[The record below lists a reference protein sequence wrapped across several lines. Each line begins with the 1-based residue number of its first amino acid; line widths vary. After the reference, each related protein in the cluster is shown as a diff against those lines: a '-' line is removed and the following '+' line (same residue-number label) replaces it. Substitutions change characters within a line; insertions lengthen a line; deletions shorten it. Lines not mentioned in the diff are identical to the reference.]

1 MDIKKEPPPMC
12 KIEDGAGDHPY
23 MITQEEK
30 YQTVPDLSS
39 GGSSGNQLKDLRV
52 SHALAARDM
61 AETVQDLYPRF
72 DRYLLSKCEASDQYG
87 VELRRDALKRL
98 YMTYA
103 PTEWKKIQR
112 RHTDRHRLT
121 RSIRC
126 RLDEPTYQALLSVIH
141 ENGFE
146 TVQDWLESTVR
157 VILGLRRKEAAD
169 ETDPR

>member
-1 MDIKKEPPPMC
+1 MDIKKEPPSMC
-12 KIEDGAGDHPY
+12 KIEDGGDRNPD
-23 MITQEEK
+23 MITQESK
-30 YQTVPDLSS
+30 YQSAADLSS
-39 GGSSGNQLKDLRV
+39 GGSSGNELKDLRI
-52 SHALAARDM
+52 SHSLAARDM
-61 AETVQDLYPRF
+61 ADAVQALYPRF

-87 VELRRDALKRL
+87 VELKRDALKLL

-103 PTEWKKIQR
+103 PKEWKRIQR

-157 VILGLRRKEAAD
+157 VILGLRRKKAPN
-169 ETDPR
+169 ETDSR

>member
-1 MDIKKEPPPMC
+1 MDTKKEPPSMY
-12 KIEDGAGDHPY
+12 KIEDGAGDHPN
-23 MITQEEK
+23 MITQESK
-30 YQTVPDLSS
+30 YQSAADLSS

-157 VILGLRRKEAAD
+157 VILGFQRKEAAR
-169 ETDPR
+169 ETDSR